1 MVMGRV
7 LEPEKRVPEAILA
20 LIRKTLGK
28 GLAVSKRFFRIT
40 SEISL
45 WWKLAPDLA
54 DVMA

>member
-7 LEPEKRVPEAILA
+7 LEPEKRVLEAILA

-40 SEISL
+40 SKSACGGSL
-45 WWKLAPDLA
+45 PLT
-54 DVMA
+54 